1 MIFDYTRDKAASSI
15 TPGSWIWKGTSLPPG
30 GVEAYESEKVQ
41 GDRCPARKSDA
52 NLKYF
57 GEASGEETYFFDFSS
72 SCTSEAITGFNSS
85 RVTACITS
93 GLSFDNTLATIASTS
108 VCVAVGCVEATSA
121 ADKSEITVASSSE
134 EAAPVPPD
142 GPHSLFVAVPAV
154 SASSVVAAFSESNAA
169 AHGLDLF
176 ASLSQGLAGLENQL
190 LTGSGS
196 ASFALCRAI

>member
-1 MIFDYTRDKAASSI
+1 MYANFSTNAWHYLPFNRHHNFFSRMIFDYTRDKAASSI
-15 TPGSWIWKGTSLPPG
+15 TPGSWIWKGTSLPLG
-30 GVEAYESEKVQ
+30 GVEVYESEEGK
-41 GDRCPARKSDA
+41 GNRCPARNSNA

-85 RVTACITS
+85 RVTACKTS

-134 EAAPVPPD
+134 KALR
-142 GPHSLFVAVPAV
+142 GP
-154 SASSVVAAFSESNAA
+154 
-169 AHGLDLF
+169 
-176 ASLSQGLAGLENQL
+176 LAGPRAL
-190 LTGSGS
+190 SG
-196 ASFALCRAI
+196 A